1 MVELAVEEEDDP
13 PAFQVAADLIAEK
26 RDADVILVNAGIYRP
41 LASQVSSLCRKRR
54 RRKNVILILV
64 TGGGDAHAAYRIAR
78 CLQGAYEKFSLFLTG
93 YCKSAGTLVAV
104 GAHELI
110 VAESGELGPLDVQ
123 MSKPDELMQRQ
134 SGLTATAALSSLHE
148 QAFTAFE
155 HFFLTLIRKSGNA
168 ITTRTATHIAT
179 QLTSGLFS
187 PMYEHVDPMH
197 VGEAGR
203 ALQIAV
209 QYGEILRSESRN
221 ITPRDLSR
229 LTTGFA
235 SHDFVIDL
243 AQIKGLFSN
252 VRVPDELEQVLA
264 NILDSA
270 AAEPEDAAIVAY
282 LSTEKAE
289 PQEQV
294 LPGLGPEEPRDE
306 KTNGDSQNADDPP
319 SSGAVEGGAATTG
332 ESQSPQQAHVVSIGS
347 TGDARKGRRG
357 PSS

>member
-1 MVELAVEEEDDP
+1 
-13 PAFQVAADLIAEK
+13 VAAEKEPTYQEVADLIADK
-26 RDADVILVNAGIYRP
+26 RDADVLFINAPIYRS
-41 LASQVSSLCRKRR
+41 LSAQVLSLCRDRR

-64 TGGGDAHAAYRIAR
+64 TSGGDAHAAYRIAR
-78 CLQGAYEKFSLFLTG
+78 CLQGAYEKCILFLTG
-93 YCKSAGTLVAV
+93 YCKSAGSLVAV

-155 HFFLTLIRKSGNA
+155 HFFLTLIRRSGNA

-179 QLTSGLFS
+179 QLTSGLFA

-203 ALQIAV
+203 ALQVAV
-209 QYGEILRSESRN
+209 QYGELLRAESRN
-221 ITPRDLSR
+221 ISPAALSR

-243 AQIKGLFSN
+243 AQIKRLFSN
-252 VRVPDELEQVLA
+252 VRTPDELEHFLA
-264 NILDSA
+264 DLLGTPA
-270 AAEPEDAAIVAY
+270 MEPEDTPIVAY
-282 LSTEKAE
+282 LSTEASV
-289 PQEQV
+289 PQDQV
-294 LPGLGPEEPRDE
+294 LPGLTPKQDETRDE
-306 KTNGDSQNADDPP
+306 QPSGDSQSTSETPIADA
-319 SSGAVEGGAATTG
+319 GASKAAAAG
-332 ESQSPQQAHVVSIGS
+332 EPESPQQAHVVSIGAGS
-347 TGDARKGRRG
+347 TTRAGRG
-357 PSS
+357 GKTS